1 MTIRIIDIS
10 YWQTP
15 SLINYAELA
24 KHISGVILRA
34 AYSTSKYT
42 RFDAHYMAFDDLGV
56 PIGAYHYIVGSA
68 TPRGQA
74 EALAA
79 AIQGKQMRL
88 GVWNDV
94 EDQRHGLTRDIV
106 LAYHAEAEKL
116 IGEMGVYTSAYKWD
130 TIMGRPDLS
139 NRKLW
144 VANYGVSSPML
155 PRTGGWKA
163 WWLWQ
168 YAEDGRLP
176 GYDRKLDLN
185 HFWGDEEYFYEWI
198 GDPSP
203 EYPEPTLPEGTMYVI
218 EMLGHLRIRKGPGEG
233 YDQHHEKYAL
243 LGETHHSIKREA
255 DQTDLGG
262 FWYQITAHG
271 VTGWI
276 HGGRW
281 TRITVIEPDPEPEP
295 QPPDPPLT
303 LEERVARLWEAVFG

>member
-34 AYSTSKYT
+34 AYSTSKDT

-106 LAYHAEAEKL
+106 LAYHAEAERL

-218 EMLGHLRIRKGPGEG
+218 EMLGHMSIRDNPSVVEG
-233 YDQHHEKYAL
+233 RVLDYAL
-243 LGETHHSIKREA
+243 RGETHHS
-255 DQTDLGG
+255 DQEQNG
-262 FWYQITAHG
+262 WYRITRQG

-276 HGGRW
+276 SGKTQW

-303 LEERVARLWEAVFG
+303 LEERVARLEQAVFGAD